1 MHTIA
6 FLEANEWLLKR
17 TQALFQKEINE
28 KKVIVK
34 KTEIYS
40 EEPVRQTISDS
51 VFPEKEDLSL
61 SRIPRVL
68 KREAENLIRKGADA
82 IIARGGIYQD
92 LKDQKLNVP
101 LIKLEISHSDILSAL
116 NQAAA
121 NGYKKVYLILHEKIL
136 FDPEVYKNLICI
148 QVIRYSY
155 RTLEELKN
163 ILEELEIDENTAIV
177 GSGAI
182 RNVKEPYNHQVINVQ
197 VQDIT
202 LMQTYQQTGN
212 ILKSMEQE
220 QQKNNLLESI
230 MSRVNEGVIIVDMNG
245 HILHFNRKSEELL
258 KVRQENAC
266 ACQIRDLMPT
276 YPLKAVQVMAADDV
290 NNTVIPYNQKNLAVT
305 TSVFSLDQHQKQLI
319 LTIQDVTK
327 LQQFEQK
334 VRNMLVK
341 KGLNADYHFTDIL
354 TKDKGM
360 KAVISQAERIS
371 DFDGSVLIFG
381 DSGTGKELFAQSIH
395 NASSRKNGPFVAV
408 NCAAISENLLESE
421 LFGYVGGAFTGAS
434 KEGKAGLF
442 EMAHKGTIF
451 LDEINSM
458 SLNLQSKILRVL
470 ERKEVMRVGSDY
482 VIPLDVRII
491 SASNQNLL
499 EQVKEKE
506 FRQDLYFRLNTF
518 ELHIPTLNER
528 PSDVLYL
535 FQHFLAEQEHCTP
548 SEISLSPEF
557 ISLLETHNWWGN
569 IRELKNTA
577 LRYHAFK
584 GDNSRLEILRPQTET
599 EPDLMTSDLK
609 IDLKELNK
617 TIETLVIQSM
627 LNKNMAKNQIAQ
639 ALGISRQALFK
650 KLNP

>member
-1 MHTIA
+1 MYTIA
-6 FLEANEWLLKR
+6 FLEANQWLLER
-17 TQALFQKEINE
+17 TQALFEKEIKD

-40 EEPVRQTISDS
+40 EEPIEPAVLAS
-51 VFPEKEDLSL
+51 VFSEKDSPALSQVA
-61 SRIPRVL
+61 RRL
-68 KREAENLIRKGADA
+68 KRDADSLIRKGANA

-92 LKDQKLNVP
+92 LKDQNLSVP
-101 LIKLEISHSDILSAL
+101 IIKLEISHSDILSAL
-116 NQAAA
+116 NQAVEK
-121 NGYKKVYLILHEKIL
+121 GYEKAYLILHEEIP
-136 FDPEVYKNLICI
+136 FNPEEYKNLIRI
-148 QVIRYSY
+148 QVIRRSY
-155 RTLEELKN
+155 RTLDELN
-163 ILEELEIDENTAIV
+163 YVLEELEIDEHTALV

-182 RNVKEPYNHQVINVQ
+182 RNIEEPYNHQVINVQ
-197 VQDIT
+197 VQEIT
-202 LMQTYQQTGN
+202 LLQAYQQTGK

-230 MSRVNEGVIIVDMNG
+230 MSHVDEGVIILDMDG
-245 HILHFNRKSEELL
+245 RILHFNKKSEELL

-266 ACQIRDLMPT
+266 TCKIRDLMPT
-276 YPLKAVQVMAADDV
+276 YPLKTVQAMSPDDV

-305 TSVFSLDQHQKQLI
+305 TSLFNLDQRQKQLI
-319 LTIQDVTK
+319 LTVQDVTK
-327 LQQFEQK
+327 LQQLEQK
-334 VRNMLVK
+334 VRNMLAK
-341 KGLNADYHFTDIL
+341 KGLNADYHFIDIM

-360 KAVISQAERIS
+360 KAVIAQAERIS

-408 NCAAISENLLESE
+408 NCAAISESLLESE

-482 VIPLDVRII
+482 VIPLDVRVIA
-491 SASNQNLL
+491 ASNQNLV

-518 ELHIPTLNER
+518 ELRIPTLNER
-528 PSDVLYL
+528 SGDVLYL
-535 FQHFLAEQEHCTP
+535 FKHFLAEQEHC
-548 SEISLSPEF
+548 SEEDITLSPEF
-557 ISLLETHNWWGN
+557 ITLLETHDWWGN
-569 IRELKNTA
+569 VRELKNTA
-577 LRYHAFK
+577 LRYYAFK
-584 GDNSRLEILRPQTET
+584 GDNSRQEILRPQVET
-599 EPDLMTSDLK
+599 GPDLVTSDLK

-617 TIETLVIQSM
+617 TVETLVIQSM
-627 LNKNMAKNQIAQ
+627 LDKNMTKTDIAQ